1 MVKFLKD
8 QMLQPKETAVYDEE
22 EDDET
27 NKFPIFIIVLVVR
40 VLCGQSNEFGC
51 ANGADKTIPA
61 GFNRVF
67 PNCQILNILY
77 KMFSPIMDRLKS
89 LKDSGRLHML
99 AIDGEH
105 LQIPTEAKEKEVIKK
120 LIFLL
125 LHIQGFCFGN
135 HREIFSRAKKG

>member
-8 QMLQPKETAVYDEE
+8 QMLQPKETAVCADDDEE

-27 NKFPIFIIVLVVR
+27 NQFPIFIIVLVVR
-40 VLCGQSNEFGC
+40 VLCGQSNKFGC

-77 KMFSPIMDRLKS
+77 KMFSPIMDKV
-89 LKDSGRLHML
+89 
-99 AIDGEH
+99 
-105 LQIPTEAKEKEVIKK
+105 EKPK
-120 LIFLL
+120 
-125 LHIQGFCFGN
+125 GFWTPSHVG
-135 HREIFSRAKKG
+135 HRWGTFANSDRGKRERSD